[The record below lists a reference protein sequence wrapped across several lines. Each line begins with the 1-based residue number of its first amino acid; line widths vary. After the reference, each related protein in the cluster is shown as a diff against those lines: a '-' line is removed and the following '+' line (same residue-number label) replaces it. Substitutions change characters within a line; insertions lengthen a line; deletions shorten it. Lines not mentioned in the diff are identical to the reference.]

1 MADPGE
7 TRADKGLRIGVVGA
21 DINHALQY
29 ASVISPPEGAT
40 KPMMDV
46 PPLDSRFEDRVATL
60 RSPVVREPESRYT
73 LEDIRED
80 PAFRGVKVTC
90 WWGED
95 RSAAEDMAQQLG
107 VQRVYG
113 TPEQM
118 VPQVDAAMVCSY
130 DANDHHRLA
139 MPFLEAGIPT
149 FVDKPFT
156 ADLDEAREMIS
167 TAHATGTVLFSS
179 SPWKW
184 SPAIQDLAGSLGS
197 LGSIRT
203 AAVSGPGIGGPFFYV
218 THSVETLQYL
228 FGLGVEHVSCI
239 RDDLHHAITLQ
250 YRDGRIGF
258 VNAMREIAWMRHVV
272 VYGENGYLEADV
284 SDAHRYEGQVRTVV
298 EFLRAV
304 RSGKPPLPL
313 EYPQEATKIM
323 VAAERS
329 ADRGGER
336 VYLKGLR

>member
-1 MADPGE
+1 ME
-7 TRADKGLRIGVVGA
+7 
-21 DINHALQY
+21 H
-29 ASVISPPEGAT
+29 
-40 KPMMDV
+40 
-46 PPLDSRFEDRVATL
+46 RVATL
-60 RSPVVREPESRYT
+60 HSPAAREPEEKYS
-73 LEDIRED
+73 LEDIRND
-80 PAFRGVKVTC
+80 PAFHGAKVTC

-95 RSAAEDMAQQLG
+95 RAAAEEMAQKLG
-107 VQRVYG
+107 VRNVYD

-130 DANDHHRLA
+130 DPADHHRLA

-156 ADLDEAREMIS
+156 DDYDKAREMTS
-167 TAHATGTVLFSS
+167 TARATGAVLFNS

-184 SPAIQDLAGSLGS
+184 SPAVQDLALSLDS

-203 AAVSGPGIGGPFFYV
+203 VVASGPGVEGPFFYV

-228 FGLGVEHVSCI
+228 LGIGVEHVSCV
-239 RDDLHHAITLQ
+239 RDDLHHAITLR
-250 YRDGRIGF
+250 YRDGRVGF
-258 VNAMREIAWMRHVV
+258 VNAMREISWVRHVV

-284 SDAHRYEGQVRTVV
+284 PNPHRYEGQIRTVI
-298 EFLRAV
+298 EFLHAV

-313 EYPQEATKIM
+313 EYPEEATKIM

-336 VYLKGLR
+336 VYLEEM